1 MAAFPRPCLFF
12 RLLLSSGVKQDEIK
26 PERKAP
32 YHSPDTDKD
41 GFTMAS
47 GKNTFPATPRA
58 AKLANIFSTAA
69 ERDEVSGAEDTDNS
83 GAQVTI
89 NGITFEC

>member
-1 MAAFPRPCLFF
+1 MQEGNRFF
-12 RLLLSSGVKQDEIK
+12 SG
-26 PERKAP
+26 RGKAP
-32 YHSPDTDKD
+32 HQSPDTDKD

-47 GKNTFPATPRA
+47 GKHTFPATPRA
-58 AKLANIFSTAA
+58 DKLGNAFSTAA
-69 ERDEVSGAEDTDNS
+69 ESDEVSGAGDTDIS